1 MGGEELIMLISA
13 NDKKP
18 FRKSDHKLN
27 IKMPMLKVGIF
38 FLKKLQT
45 QTRRLHGVYDN
56 T

>member
-38 FLKKLQT
+38 FFKSCKH
-45 QTRRLHGVYDN
+45 RLDAYAVYDN